1 MCGLSGVPP
10 SGSIPLVALRTPA
23 GTGCA
28 RPSNPCRPSICY
40 PSIPK
45 QKHRHQKFARSLHS
59 QRSFERPV
67 EGPCKSRPAF
77 CNRNTA
83 ITTQKH
89 RPPWLNTGRQESEKN
104 PVIPKQRTVI
114 PGPDPGSV
122 KAKSMT
128 FIPKNSIV
136 TPCHHTHPAK
146 QFMPNQKNQKN
157 PKKRKILLTLFGIG
171 YIFILTA
178 TKGAAI
184 KKMFDNQGKERRRI

>member
-1 MCGLSGVPP
+1 MARRPFFRRFPHFAVLR
-10 SGSIPLVALRTPA
+10 GSSRPAA
-23 GTGCA
+23 GTKGLQATRC
-28 RPSNPCRPSICY
+28 SNPCRTSICY

-45 QKHRHQKFARSLHS
+45 QKHRHQKFARSLHL

-89 RPPWLNTGRQESEKN
+89 RPPWLRIVLQESEKN

-122 KAKSMT
+122 KEKNMT
-128 FIPKNSIV
+128 FYFFSKSNLRHPK
-136 TPCHHTHPAK
+136 PARSLSLSK
-146 QFMPNQKNQKN
+146 AGVCRAMPV
-157 PKKRKILLTLFGIG
+157 L
-171 YIFILTA
+171 
-178 TKGAAI
+178 
-184 KKMFDNQGKERRRI
+184 